1 MSLPRGRLTVLTLML
16 VTVLAA
22 FLARFYVLTVRQKAV
37 YIENVGNPPVIPLD
51 VVVLDAATGQ
61 PVRGAKV
68 DLPYLHPAWRG
79 HSELSVGDLRR
90 DHGPPGWQP
99 SPLMTDGGGSVHTA
113 LKAQR
118 KCRIERRGLGLPPF
132 AGRPEVVFHP
142 VHGLRVEA
150 DGYETWVGFLNDI
163 TPDDGRRLDN
173 LIPMPITIR
182 LKPVDRR
189 ATPAP
194 DATPEV

>member
-1 MSLPRGRLTVLTLML
+1 MSLPRVRFTVLTLML
-16 VTVLAA
+16 ITLPAA
-22 FLARFYVLTVRQKAV
+22 LLARLYVLTVRQKAA
-37 YIENVGNPPVIPLD
+37 YIENFDNPPVIPLD
-51 VVVLDAATGQ
+51 VVVLDTAIGQ

-68 DLPYLHPAWRG
+68 DLPFLHPAWRG
-79 HSELSVGDLRR
+79 HSELSIGDLRR

-118 KCRIERRGLGLPPF
+118 KCRIEHRGRGLPPF
-132 AGRPEVVFHP
+132 AGRPVVVFHP
-142 VHGLRVEA
+142 VHCLRVEA
-150 DGYETWVGFLNDI
+150 DGYETWVEFLNNI

-182 LKPVDRR
+182 LKPIDRR
-189 ATPAP
+189 AF
-194 DATPEV
+194 D